1 MARTK
6 HETTEGRF
14 QIVDQS
20 PHRITQEE
28 ASLRIIRAIQQMQ
41 AVERNYIGLDEA
53 VVKVNHNRPVRVMT
67 VADLHMGSI
76 ATDYDAIFA
85 LRDSILADPD
95 ACLIL
100 LGDEIEGLTQK
111 YLDTNAART
120 IPDVHQQIDLVKN
133 TFIKPLAEQGKI
145 LSMVSGYFGHNGWTQ
160 DQSTVNTWM
169 MMADEFKIPVVR
181 NGGLTRIR
189 YANGQEQS
197 IEIHHNPPGK
207 SKYDPIYG
215 VREAIQSISEPNRPT
230 GAVAAHTHTAG
241 VGKEYQPA
249 INNGRAKAQVYI
261 NTGAFKGSNSELPPD
276 RFGVKL
282 GFPLADKPG
291 QGFLTYFKQNGD
303 REEVDSWPAIQTN
316 QLLLMQQALNLLNDT
331 ESQGSTSEL
340 MGVIRDQVAPPQV
353 KFNERGSKKVA
364 TAYDENPDEDKT
376 DEVYKELYGDMISGQ
391 YATASW
397 NIISDLPVSID
408 FIQNIREGSHASGYD
423 ALERYMK
430 DRFSENPY
438 AFIAFLRNIIDQDVA
453 DDPRRKAILD
463 HLIALGVQ
471 YPQQVLAVLH
481 DGSLRAK
488 GWKKSIGK
496 DEDQGPIPAGSYLA
510 NGMGAKLIRH
520 KSTMRVAVGPSS
532 SPSQKPVYS
541 VMTLDKQGKHG
552 SSNRPTFG
560 NMRIYDRQ
568 TTRKPG
574 IVAGG
579 HMAMSGFS
587 SKFDGSNPETDAPV
601 FIAPG
606 WWADTVNSEGP
617 GNAGPGAMPGQ
628 AAILI
633 PGKSERDY
641 MVIPT
646 SNPEETKL
654 FHEALILWYGLQV
667 LGLTAKAQKPKRK

>member
-1 MARTK
+1 MAVSAL
-6 HETTEGRF
+6 ESRF
-14 QIVDQS
+14 RITDQS
-20 PHRITQEE
+20 PKMISQEE
-28 ASLRIIRAIQQMQ
+28 ASLRIIRAIQEMQ
-41 AVERNYIGLDEA
+41 AVERNYIGRDEA
-53 VVKVNHNRPVRVMT
+53 VVTVEHNRPIRVMT
-67 VADLHMGSI
+67 IADLHMGSI

-95 ACLIL
+95 ACVIL

-169 MMADEFKIPVVR
+169 MMADEYGIPVVR
-181 NGGLTRIR
+181 NGGLVTIK
-189 YANGQEQS
+189 YANGKEQS

-207 SKYDPIYG
+207 SKYDPVYG
-215 VREAIQSISEPNRPT
+215 LREAIQSISEPNRPI
-230 GAVAAHTHTAG
+230 GATAAHTHRAG
-241 VGKEYQPA
+241 IAKEYQPS
-249 INNGRAKAQVYI
+249 INNGKAKAQMYI
-261 NTGAFKGSNSELPPD
+261 NTGAFKGSNVELPPD

-291 QGFLTYFKQNGD
+291 QGFITYFKKSGEK
-303 REEVDSWPAIQTN
+303 EEVDSWPAIQTD
-316 QLLLMQQALNLLNDT
+316 QLILMQKALNMLNDT
-331 ESQGSTSEL
+331 ESQGTTDEY
-340 MGVIRDQVAPPQV
+340 MGIIREQVAAPQV
-353 KFNERGSKKVA
+353 KFNERGSKKV
-364 TAYDENPDEDKT
+364 TTPYDENPGQEKV
-376 DEVYKELYGDMISGQ
+376 DEVYKGLYGDMVTGQ
-391 YATASW
+391 YSIASW
-397 NIISDLPVSID
+397 NVISDLPVSID
-408 FIQNIREGSHASGYD
+408 FIQNIREGSHASGHN
-423 ALERYMK
+423 ALEHYMAE
-430 DRFSENPY
+430 RFTNNPY
-438 AFIAFLRNIIDQDVA
+438 AFIAFLRNIVDQDVA
-453 DDPRRKAILD
+453 LDPKRKGILD
-463 HLIALGVQ
+463 HLVSLGVK

-481 DGSLRAK
+481 DSSLRAK
-488 GWKKSIGK
+488 GWKKTVGEG
-496 DEDQGPIPAGSYLA
+496 DDQGPIPAGSYLA
-510 NGMGAKLIRH
+510 NGMDAKLIRH
-520 KSTMRVAVGPSS
+520 KSTMRMAVGSSS

-541 VMTLDKQGKHG
+541 IMTLDKQGRHG

-560 NMRIYDRQ
+560 NMRVYDRQ
-568 TTRKPG
+568 ATRKPG

-579 HMAMSGFS
+579 HMGMSGFS

-606 WWADTVNSEGP
+606 WWADTVDSEGV
-617 GNAGPGAMPGQ
+617 GNAGPGAIPGQ

-654 FHEALILWYGLQV
+654 FHEALILWYGLQI
-667 LGLTAKAQKPKRK
+667 LGLSDKAKKA